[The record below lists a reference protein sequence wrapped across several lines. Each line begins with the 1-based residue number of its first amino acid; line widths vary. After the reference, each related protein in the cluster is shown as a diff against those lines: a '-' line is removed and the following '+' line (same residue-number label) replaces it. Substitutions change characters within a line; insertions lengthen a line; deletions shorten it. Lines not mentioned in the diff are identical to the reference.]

1 MENSYSPPVP
11 PFPVKIKHSMQ
22 VILIEPF
29 VTSVILKAGNE
40 EENEIGKASPFFD
53 FPLYKQISKNKSIMY
68 SST

>member
-1 MENSYSPPVP
+1 
-11 PFPVKIKHSMQ
+11 MQ